1 MKLLVYSDL
10 HLDRRPFNP
19 KSPNGELADCNADV
33 VILAGDIDEGTRG
46 IRWARET
53 FTDKPILYVAGN
65 HEFYGQHWTGLLDAL
80 REEAHRCKVS
90 FLETDAVAIGGVRFL
105 GCTLWSD
112 FALLGDGSA
121 LTSMQNAL
129 SSINDFKR
137 IQVTRTAEFYENLT
151 NRLSPEMVLA
161 RHRGSACWLKEEL
174 LKDVSERT
182 VVITHH
188 APHVESIPSPQRGHR
203 LSPAYASDLSAL
215 MGLADLWI
223 HGHIHDPVDYSL
235 AGTRVISNPRGDLR
249 KDNRQNHPRF
259 KLGRVWE
266 V

>member
-1 MKLLVYSDL
+1 MKLLIYSDL
-10 HLDRRPFNP
+10 HLDRRSFNP
-19 KSPNGELADCNADV
+19 RSPDGERADSNADV

-65 HEFYGQHWTGLLDAL
+65 HEFYGQHWTALLDAL
-80 REEAHRCKVS
+80 REEAHCCEVG
-90 FLETDAVAIGGVRFL
+90 FLETDAVSIGGVRFL

-112 FALLGDGSA
+112 FALMGDGTA
-121 LTSMQNAL
+121 RASMQNAL
-129 SSINDFKR
+129 SSMSDFRR

-151 NRLSPEMVLA
+151 SRLSPEMVLA
-161 RHRGSACWLKEEL
+161 RHRGSVSWLKEEL
-174 LKDVSERT
+174 LKDVPERT

-188 APHVESIPSPQRGHR
+188 APHVESVPILQRGHR

-215 MGLADLWI
+215 MGSVDIWI
-223 HGHIHDPVDYSL
+223 HGHIHDPVDYLL
-235 AGTRVISNPRGDLR
+235 AGTRVISNPRGDLL
-249 KDNRQNHPRF
+249 KDSRQDHPRF
-259 KLGRVWE
+259 KPGGVWE